1 MMEESSCDANH
12 GFVEGTEIVAP
23 QFSGRLEF
31 AAGSSTG
38 SVVENVEESRSD
50 TSSQFCTD
58 DVVNEAVGEN
68 TLDSN
73 DNSTRQSEQS
83 NDGSGEDTKAPD
95 SVASESS
102 RGALEPLASSLDED
116 ARQGACVPIANESD
130 ASVDKNVAGQQSHEG
145 ESRSKDEPN
154 KRWCSETSN
163 DKSEPD
169 AESGAGSTSGH
180 KRRRSRAVPVYAPGT
195 RVEARDFQDKWYA
208 AKVVSVDEEDGD
220 VLIHFEGWSSRYDEW
235 LPMDS
240 SRLRLAAHLHTRKEV
255 KAHSKKSEYKKGEE
269 VLALWGDRK
278 QYPAKIL
285 EVNEGGTY
293 SVLFYD
299 GIVKTLKAIKVEKM
313 PSDQKGSVVFPRAP
327 QKEFESK
334 RQRDS
339 SSDSSKKG
347 HARHGEQRR
356 LSQESRKSHPE
367 AGKVQA
373 SMDTKKASDK
383 TAKSRPPKQ
392 SSKSESR
399 RQEKR
404 EASASPATST
414 SSTSSQTKK
423 KILLVGGKFM
433 AKKANHPETPTSSKR
448 RTDINKRKA
457 SLTGDE
463 SSPKRE
469 RKTSIL
475 GRDFTDGSFHTSL
488 DLAHCNA
495 SEDYCGSTVAPK
507 EFIIEEDHNHFK
519 CHFEGC
525 NKSFRKEP
533 LLASHLK
540 HYHGGKP
547 TVAPQTMSV
556 PDGIFQGSPFS
567 SPCPASSDTVEPEE
581 PVVQIVKPEPPSE
594 VFLHESGLHDSNEAH
609 PKCDEGSLPTADEE
623 VATSS
628 VAAVLPAEI
637 KQELSAV
644 PEEGMTDTVRPIAEQ
659 QLQLPA
665 LQVPVVPPGQPAVP
679 EQPSLTVPAASSA
692 VEAQGTVAATVA
704 PAAAAPAVSV
714 TKPRRMRFIP
724 HFTSLVEGRE
734 KRKIAKTE
742 KALIADMEAAANRR
756 TSGGT
761 SSDRKR
767 KRTSSTRSD
776 KSDDG
781 SKRSAT
787 VKEEGRKARTSET
800 AKESQGHALEL
811 PASDPGEASSDVRSD
826 EVVLCVCNCEE
837 ESGLMMQC
845 EVCLTWQHGACF
857 KIEEEKDVPD
867 KYICYLCLS
876 PKDNVDLQAVT
887 ECNQELDQGIR
898 ESSRFKQDQE
908 WFQQGRMASFGF
920 LKERPANLP
929 NPEPIK
935 ATHDLMCSMH
945 NVRAVLQSITHKINM
960 ASEQN
965 HPDLRHFTTP
975 WVKRNFTSEAL
986 GSLGKQDIPSSSSEG
1001 DVPRPSG
1008 NMHLSTYDH
1017 AYFAPEKDGAAE
1029 LGKEA
1034 PDVIVSTG
1042 GDSSAGDLLVQDMAM
1057 EAFEVGCIEEVVN
1070 KGEELDDI
1078 GGEEEITSVGADED
1092 SKGGSS
1098 GNIAPVETVVT
1109 SSRGTAAARH
1119 ANGTEA
1125 GGSSLDVEACKVNLL
1140 HHALDMQDQ
1149 LEERMNAMEEQ
1160 LRVLEH
1166 ESSINGT
1173 DSSITE
1179 EEDMLRLKLSLKGL
1193 VRDLSA
1199 VHRLTLFR

>member
-31 AAGSSTG
+31 TTESSAG

-58 DVVNEAVGEN
+58 DTVNEAVGEN
-68 TLDSN
+68 TLNSN

-102 RGALEPLASSLDED
+102 RGALEPLVCSLDED
-116 ARQGACVPIANESD
+116 SRQGARVPIANESD
-130 ASVDKNVAGQQSHEG
+130 ASVDKNVAGQQPHEG

-180 KRRRSRAVPVYAPGT
+180 KRRRSRALPVYTPGT
-195 RVEARDFQDKWYA
+195 RVEARDFQDKWYT

-240 SRLRLAAHLHTRKEV
+240 PRLRLAVHLHTRKEV

-278 QYPAKIL
+278 KYPAKIL

-299 GIVKTLKAIKVEKM
+299 GIVKTLKAIKIEKM

-327 QKEFESK
+327 QKEFECK

-347 HARHGEQRR
+347 HVRHGEQRR

-367 AGKVQA
+367 AGKIQA
-373 SMDTKKASDK
+373 SMDTKKTSDK
-383 TAKSRPPKQ
+383 TAKSRPPKLG
-392 SSKSESR
+392 SKSESR

-414 SSTSSQTKK
+414 SSTSSQSKK

-448 RTDINKRKA
+448 RTDNKRKA
-457 SLTGDE
+457 SPTGDE

-469 RKTSIL
+469 RKISIAI
-475 GRDFTDGSFHTSL
+475 RDFTDGSSRTSP
-488 DLAHCNA
+488 DLAHCSA
-495 SEDYCGSTVAPK
+495 SQDYCGSTVAPK

-540 HYHGGKP
+540 HYHGRKGNA
-547 TVAPQTMSV
+547 VSQTMTV
-556 PDGIFQGSPFS
+556 LDGILQGSPFS
-567 SPCPASSDTVEPEE
+567 SPGPASSDTVELEE
-581 PVVQIVKPEPPSE
+581 AMVQIIKPEPPSE
-594 VFLHESGLHDSNEAH
+594 AFLHESGLHDSSEAH
-609 PKCDEGSLPTADEE
+609 LKCGEGSLPAADEE
-623 VATSS
+623 VASNS
-628 VAAVLPAEI
+628 VVAVLPAEI
-637 KQELSAV
+637 KQEPSAV
-644 PEEGMTDTVRPIAEQ
+644 LEEGMTDTVPPVDGQ
-659 QLQLPA
+659 QLQPPA
-665 LQVPVVPPGQPAVP
+665 EQVPVAPLRQPAVP
-679 EQPSLTVPAASSA
+679 EQSSIAVPGASSG
-692 VEAQGTVAATVA
+692 VEAQGTIAATTTAVT
-704 PAAAAPAVSV
+704 AASAVSLA
-714 TKPRRMRFIP
+714 KPRRMRFIP

-756 TSGGT
+756 TSAGT

-787 VKEEGRKARTSET
+787 IKEEGRKARTSET
-800 AKESQGHALEL
+800 AKEIQGHALEI
-811 PASDPGEASSDVRSD
+811 PASDLGEASSEVGSD

-876 PKDNVDLQAVT
+876 PKDVQ
-887 ECNQELDQGIR
+887 
-898 ESSRFKQDQE
+898 ESSLFKQDQE

-935 ATHDLMCSMH
+935 ATHDLMSSMH
-945 NVRAVLQSITHKINM
+945 NVRAVLRSITYKINV

-965 HPDLRHFTTP
+965 HPDLRHFSTP
-975 WVKRNFTSEAL
+975 WVKSSFASEAL
-986 GSLGKQDIPSSSSEG
+986 GSLGKQDVPSSSSG
-1001 DVPRPSG
+1001 GGVSRISG

-1017 AYFAPEKDGAAE
+1017 AYFAPEKDGSTE
-1029 LGKEA
+1029 LGKEP

-1070 KGEELDDI
+1070 KGEEMDVI
-1078 GGEEEITSVGADED
+1078 GGEEEITLVGADED

-1098 GNIAPVETVVT
+1098 GNIAPVDTLVPPSKGTV
-1109 SSRGTAAARH
+1109 AARH
-1119 ANGTEA
+1119 ANGTKA
-1125 GGSSLDVEACKVNLL
+1125 GERSLDVEGCKVNLL

-1173 DSSITE
+1173 DSNITE

-1193 VRDLSA
+1193 MRDLGA